1 MIEQRLRNSGIRQ
14 AGVQPDG
21 SDRIR
26 VLLRVTAMI
35 EPLHFFECL
44 FLSPVATVVAVQDYD
59 RLWGKSGNRAVL
71 PFVKHLTLPRLKAV
85 ERSSPNERVS

>member
-26 VLLRVTAMI
+26 VLLPGVTDPDRVTAMFSKKARI
-35 EPLHFFECL
+35 AFRLVDV
-44 FLSPVATVVAVQDYD
+44 SMTATEALRGPPPPGSEVLYD
-59 RLWGKSGNRAVL
+59 SRRRRPIWS
-71 PFVKHLTLPRLKAV
+71 
-85 ERSSPNERVS
+85 

>member
-44 FLSPVATVVAVQDYD
+44 FLSPVASCRGA
-59 RLWGKSGNRAVL
+59 RL
-71 PFVKHLTLPRLKAV
+71 
-85 ERSSPNERVS
+85 

>member
-26 VLLRVTAMI
+26 VLLPGDSHDRAFT
-35 EPLHFFECL
+35 L
-44 FLSPVATVVAVQDYD
+44 F
-59 RLWGKSGNRAVL
+59 
-71 PFVKHLTLPRLKAV
+71 
-85 ERSSPNERVS
+85 